1 LLNFAN
7 QNGIT
12 GAYNAATGV
21 LTLSGPATVAQYQT
35 ALDTVTFTTSSA
47 NAASRVVSWQV
58 SDGTQSSVAVTSTV
72 AFGSGGQTY
81 TLTTATDTIS
91 AGAGN
96 DTITAPS
103 PNTLTSADSVDG
115 GAGSNTLVLQG
126 TGSYNL
132 PSTLSNIQTLS
143 VPGVAGGTTSVSLSS
158 SLDNLAIKIGQGV
171 QNETFSVDASGSG
184 NDTFVLTPNFGQLTI
199 ANFADSGIYA
209 DIVQFNSSMFS
220 YLTPSTMTQA
230 QQAQAVLSHATQ
242 SGGNVSITDSL
253 GDRMTIGGTDIAT
266 LSANLGDFKFV

>member
-1 LLNFAN
+1 
-7 QNGIT
+7 
-12 GAYNAATGV
+12 
-21 LTLSGPATVAQYQT
+21 
-35 ALDTVTFTTSSA
+35 
-47 NAASRVVSWQV
+47 VSWQV

-72 AFGSGGQTY
+72 AFGSGCSGQTY

-91 AGAGN
+91 AGSGN
-96 DTITAPS
+96 DTIIAPS
-103 PNTLTSADSVDG
+103 PSTLTSADSVNG
-115 GAGSNTLVLQG
+115 GAGSNTLLLQG

-158 SLDNLAIKIGQGV
+158 SLDNLVIKIGQGV
-171 QNETFSVDASGSG
+171 QNETFTVDASGSG

-199 ANFADSGIYA
+199 NNFADSGAYA
-209 DIVQFNSSMFS
+209 DIVQFNASMFS

-230 QQAQAVLSHATQ
+230 QEAQALLSHATQ

-253 GDRMTIGGTDIAT
+253 GDRLTIGGTDIAT